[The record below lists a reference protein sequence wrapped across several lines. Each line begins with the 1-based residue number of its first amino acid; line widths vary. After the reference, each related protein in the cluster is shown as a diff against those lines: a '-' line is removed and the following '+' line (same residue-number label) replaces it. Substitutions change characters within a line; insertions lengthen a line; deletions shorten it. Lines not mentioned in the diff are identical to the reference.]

1 MADAERQLEVEGA
14 QRTRVGVSAVLGGLL
29 FFGGQILVTLIGA
42 KEKSIGIL
50 QGLAPALHGQAAAGV
65 DPRTVHEQ
73 FLVHNE
79 WALMAG
85 FAISCIGVLAMV
97 MPLRYLSAA
106 EELRSPAPSPIGR
119 YAAIAGPVMYGVF
132 LPAFELSLIIGAH
145 SYLSGHARTGV
156 AIDAATGGGVR
167 VALQLVLTIG
177 TLLLAVGFIMVA
189 LRSMR
194 VGLLTKMMGTVGIIA
209 GVLFLIPITPLP
221 VIQSLWLIFFGAMLF
236 EFGGRPLPEA
246 WRVARAVPWPARG
259 PSPRQQRQRGGGGGA
274 RRREAAPA
282 VPAPAAPRGP
292 SPSASK
298 KRKRRR

>member
-1 MADAERQLEVEGA
+1 MADAERQLVVEGA
-14 QRTRVGVSAVLGGLL
+14 QRTRVGVCAVLAGLL
-29 FFGGQILVTLIGA
+29 FFGGQIIVTLIGA
-42 KEKSIGIL
+42 KEKSIGVL
-50 QGLAPALHGQAAAGV
+50 QGLAPALNGQAAAHV

-79 WALMAG
+79 LALMAG
-85 FAISCIGVLAMV
+85 FVISCIGVFGMIV
-97 MPLRYLSAA
+97 PLRYLSAA
-106 EELRSPAPSPIGR
+106 EELRAPVPSPIGR
-119 YAAIAGPVMYGVF
+119 YSAIAGPVMYGIF

-145 SYLSGHARTGV
+145 NYLSGHARTGA

-167 VALQLVLTIG
+167 VAFQLILTIG
-177 TLLLAVGFIMVA
+177 TLLLAVGFVMVS

-221 VIQSLWLIFFGAMLF
+221 VIQSLWLIFVGAMLF
-236 EFGGRPLPEA
+236 EFGKRPLPEA
-246 WRVARAVPWPARG
+246 WRVAQAVPWPARQ
-259 PSPRQQRQRGGGGGA
+259 PSPRQQRQRAGSGA
-274 RRREAAPA
+274 RRRDAVPA